1 VKFKKETK
9 RALQG
14 LYLGCFGINI
24 FSFLMVMEAWGSG
37 HVPIYL
43 PFMLLGTA
51 VLCLVGWGMN
61 TPRPGDDDEVE

>member
-1 VKFKKETK
+1 MKIGPEGR

-37 HVPIYL
+37 QVPIYL
-43 PFMLLGTA
+43 PVMLLGSA

-61 TPRPGDDDEVE
+61 TPRPGDDDDE